1 MVDQVSPGVD
11 IREVDK
17 TGSIQG
23 ASTSIGA
30 IVGDFAWG
38 PVNVI
43 RLVSNESELV
53 DRYGQPKST
62 SATDFLVASQFL
74 SYSSALKVVR
84 AADVDSALNATDG
97 TPMLIKSE
105 EHFDEGLTTDGGVFH
120 AKYPGVLGN
129 SLQVVVLNNSTF
141 DVDSTVTEVA
151 SASDLFDGAP
161 NSGEVH
167 VVVYDEDGDITGTA
181 GTVLETF
188 SYLGIASGSKSVDG
202 SNNYV
207 VDVINNQSAWVWLD
221 ASTTFSSLATDDSD
235 TTNDGVY
242 SLSGGVDGTTEEAD
256 YQLGWDVFAEAD
268 GEDVSLL
275 ITSDASQATAQYVA
289 NSVADVRKDC
299 VAFISPEKTDVVGS
313 TTPLDDVTSYR
324 TSLGLNTSYAVMDS
338 GWKQVYNKYQ
348 ERYEWVPLNGD
359 IAGLCALTDQVA
371 DTWFSPAG
379 LARGSIRNAVR
390 LAWNPNKANRDE
402 LYKNGVNPVVN
413 LSGRGTVLWGDKTLL
428 TRPSAFDRINV
439 RRLFIAL
446 RKTIGRAS
454 ERQLF
459 EFNDE
464 FSRANFVALVE
475 PFLRE
480 VQGRRGVTD
489 FRVVCDETNNTA
501 SVINANRFVGDIY
514 VRPNRSVNF
523 VRLNFIA
530 VAEGVEFSEVAGQ

>member
-1 MVDQVSPGVD
+1 MVSQVSPGIDVREID
-11 IREVDK
+11 I
-17 TGSIQG
+17 TGSVQG

-38 PVNVI
+38 PVNSI
-43 RLVSNESELV
+43 GLVSNESDLV
-53 DRYGQPKST
+53 NKYGRPKAA

-74 SYSSALKVVR
+74 SYSNALKVVR
-84 AADVDSALNATDG
+84 AADVETALNATDG
-97 TPMLIKSE
+97 TPTIIKSQD
-105 EHFDEGLTTDGGVFH
+105 HFDEGVTLTGGVFH

-141 DVDSTVTEVA
+141 DVDSTVTAVKNA
-151 SASDLFDGAP
+151 SALFDGAP
-161 NSGEVH
+161 AATEVH
-167 VVVYDEDGDITGTA
+167 VAVYDQDGDITGVA

-188 SYLGIASGSKSVDG
+188 PYVGIASGSKNTDG

-207 VDVINNQSAWVWLD
+207 VDVINQRSAWVWLS
-221 ASTTFSSLATDDSD
+221 ASTAFAALSTADSD

-242 SLSGGVDGTTEEAD
+242 TLAGGVDGSPATGD
-256 YQLGWDVFAEAD
+256 YQLGWDVFANAD
-268 GEDVSLL
+268 NEDISLL
-275 ITSDASQATAQYVA
+275 ITSDAVATTAQYVA

-299 VAFISPEKTDVVGS
+299 IAFISPEKADVVGS
-313 TTPLDDVTSYR
+313 ADPLTDVKGYR
-324 TSLGLNTSYAVMDS
+324 TALGLNTSYAFLDS

-348 ERYEWVPLNGD
+348 ERFEWVPLNGD
-359 IAGLCALTDQVA
+359 IAGLCAHTDAVA

-379 LARGSIRNAVR
+379 LERGSIRNAVR
-390 LAWNPNKANRDE
+390 LAWNPSKVQRDE
-402 LYKNGVNPVVN
+402 LYKNSINPVVN
-413 LSGRGTVLWGDKTLL
+413 LAGRGTILYGDKTML

-446 RKTIGRAS
+446 RTSISRAS

-464 FSRANFVALVE
+464 FSRANFVSIVE

-480 VQGRRGVTD
+480 VKGRRGVTD

-501 SVINANRFVGDIY
+501 SIINSNQFVGDIY
-514 VRPNRSVNF
+514 VRPSRSVNF
-523 VRLNFIA
+523 VRLNFVA
-530 VAEGVEFSEVAGQ
+530 VAEGVDFSEVAGQ